1 MSRRMLLR
9 DEASARHAIASSLHT
24 TALYQH
30 ALLAANP
37 SLIPS
42 TNIIEGVPLLASL
55 YIPHD
60 VEQAATEAKLHHNN
74 GFLKAHHSSK
84 RGHNGPV
91 RTATTTDGF
100 VVVKNAAYNAV
111 RDTTPSLLNSSNASV
126 TAAAA
131 AAAVHRNPT
140 SPPSHTPLR
149 YPYAAAASSSSV
161 AGAFAPGA
169 AGTITHAP
177 GTAGTITHAPGT
189 AGMVD
194 HHTFDA
200 LRQFDKAVRVQQDTA
215 RAAYSEVSLAWMP
228 HDDIS
233 FLFQQWKEFFS
244 KWSRRAGATPSS
256 LLSSFLC
263 TMLIDDDADDDRAE
277 FLNKTVME
285 ETLEIVCDASAVH
298 TPSMPMDAMG
308 SNGFGTI
315 MLERNKEY
323 EGASTLLNP
332 SSAAAAVVSYNEFCY
347 VLRNIG
353 EAIFPVRDPLAAI
366 QLFTTSLM
374 DRYHRVHY

>member
-60 VEQAATEAKLHHNN
+60 VEQAATEAKLHNN
-74 GFLKAHHSSK
+74 GFLKAHHPSK

-91 RTATTTDGF
+91 RAATTTDGF

-131 AAAVHRNPT
+131 AVHRNPT

-149 YPYAAAASSSSV
+149 YPYAAAASSS
-161 AGAFAPGA
+161 A
-169 AGTITHAP
+169 AGTF
-177 GTAGTITHAPGT
+177 APGT

-200 LRQFDKAVRVQQDTA
+200 LRQFDKVVRVQQETA

-298 TPSMPMDAMG
+298 TPSMPIG
-308 SNGFGTI
+308 GNGFGTVTV
-315 MLERNKEY
+315 LERNIES
-323 EGASTLLNP
+323 EP
-332 SSAAAAVVSYNEFCY
+332 SSGAAPVVSYNEFCY

-353 EAIFPVRDPLAAI
+353 EAVFPVRDPLAAI
-366 QLFTTSLM
+366 RLLTTSLM